1 MAGRKRVVLRERLEH
16 IRIGR
21 RRWPQPAHANLE
33 DGGRDAGDHHRAE
46 YTHATAPQAWPA
58 TDDPCHDDPAGDAED
73 DFGLAPIAKAA
84 GDRIGPR
91 RALILDPAVDAA
103 VREAGRSE
111 HTHEGGGFPP
121 ANV

>member
-1 MAGRKRVVLRERLEH
+1 MARWECVVLLEWLED

-21 RRWPQPAHANLE
+21 LRRPQPAHAPLE

-46 YTHATAPQAWPA
+46 HTHATAPQARPA
-58 TDDPCHDDPAGDAED
+58 ADDTRQDDPASDAED

-91 RALILDPAVDAA
+91 RALILDPA
-103 VREAGRSE
+103 
-111 HTHEGGGFPP
+111 
-121 ANV
+121 